1 MLKRLRLFEFRNFKE
16 QWVNFSPQTNVFVG
30 DNGQGKSNILEAI
43 YLLLTGDSFRPS
55 EVSHYVKWGQE
66 SASLRG
72 IFESDAHNNAEELDV
87 FLKIQNGK
95 KNLTVNEKKFTAQDW
110 RRMDPPILFSPESLN
125 AIKGSAE
132 ERRALVDE
140 LVLNLFPTAHQ
151 THQDFRKA
159 LRMRNKILRDYRD
172 ARDGARPNRDAR
184 DSARPNRD
192 ARAGTAAK
200 FGVDKS
206 ADNTANLLAALNPK
220 FLELAAVVTQQ
231 RIEAL
236 LKLEP
241 EINSAMQNVSL
252 GFPSIQ
258 LQYWISQQSAL
269 HFTHQ
274 DIHNSLQKRLA
285 ELSSAELSSGTS
297 LVGPHKHDIVFLF
310 GGNDSRFFCS
320 QGQQRSLILAFK
332 IAQIVYHR
340 KVLKRRPILLLD
352 DVLSELDGTKRKNFV
367 ELMKTMESQIV
378 LTTTDYDLP
387 KVFSVT
393 SGLDKAQFSLMRVQ
407 DGQVLE

>member
-1 MLKRLRLFEFRNFKE
+1 MLKRLRLFDFRNFKE
-16 QWVNFSPQTNVFVG
+16 QWVDFSAQTNVFVG

-43 YLLLTGDSFRPS
+43 YLLLTGESFRPS
-55 EVSHYVKWGQE
+55 EVSHYVKWGSE
-66 SASLRG
+66 AASLRG
-72 IFESDAHNNAEELDV
+72 LFENDQHEALDV

-95 KNLTVNEKKFTAQDW
+95 KALTVNEKKFTAQDW

-140 LVLNLFPTAHQ
+140 LVLNLSPIAHQ

-159 LRMRNKILRDYRD
+159 LRMRNKILRDHRD
-172 ARDGARPNRDAR
+172 ARESGIGLGAALEKP
-184 DSARPNRD
+184 
-192 ARAGTAAK
+192 
-200 FGVDKS
+200 VDKTL
-206 ADNTANLLAALNPK
+206 ALLEALNPK
-220 FLELAAVVTQQ
+220 FLELAVIVTQQ

-236 LKLEP
+236 RKLEP
-241 EINSAMQNVSL
+241 DVNLAMQSVSE
-252 GFPSIQ
+252 GFPAIQ
-258 LQYWISQQSAL
+258 LQYWISQQPAIHYS
-269 HFTHQ
+269 HQ
-274 DIHNSLQKRLA
+274 DIHNSLQKRLK
-285 ELSSAELSSGTS
+285 ELQSAELSSGTS

-332 IAQIVYHR
+332 VAQIVYHR

-352 DVLSELDGTKRKNFV
+352 DVLSELDGAKRKNFV

-387 KVFSVT
+387 QVFSSTSAESQISLKRVLDGRVT
-393 SGLDKAQFSLMRVQ
+393 D
-407 DGQVLE
+407 

>member
-1 MLKRLRLFEFRNFKE
+1 MLKKLRLFDFRNFKE
-16 QWVNFSPQTNVFVG
+16 QWVDFSAQTNVFVG

-43 YLLLTGDSFRPS
+43 YLLLTGESFRPS
-55 EVSHYVKWGQE
+55 EVSHYVKWGSE
-66 SASLRG
+66 AASLRG
-72 IFESDAHNNAEELDV
+72 LFETDEHDSLDV
-87 FLKIQNGK
+87 LLKIQNGK
-95 KNLTVNEKKFTAQDW
+95 KALSVNDKKFTAQDW

-140 LVLNLFPTAHQ
+140 LVLNLSPMAHQ

-172 ARDGARPNRDAR
+172 ARDAGLGNRDLEK
-184 DSARPNRD
+184 P
-192 ARAGTAAK
+192 
-200 FGVDKS
+200 VDKTL
-206 ADNTANLLAALNPK
+206 ALLDALNPK
-220 FLELAAVVTQQ
+220 FLELAVIVTQQ

-236 LKLEP
+236 RKLEP
-241 EINSAMQNVSL
+241 DVNLAMQSVSE
-252 GFPSIQ
+252 GFPAIQ
-258 LQYWISQQSAL
+258 LQYWISQQPAI
-269 HFTHQ
+269 HFSHQ
-274 DIHNSLQKRLA
+274 DIHNSLQKRLRD
-285 ELSSAELSSGTS
+285 LQSAELSSGTS

-332 IAQIVYHR
+332 VAQIVYHR

-352 DVLSELDGTKRKNFV
+352 DVLSELDGAKRKNFV

-387 KVFSVT
+387 QVFSSTTSPHDSQISLKRVLDGRVT
-393 SGLDKAQFSLMRVQ
+393 D
-407 DGQVLE
+407 

>member
-16 QWVNFSPQTNVFVG
+16 QWVDFSAQTNVFVG

-43 YLLLTGDSFRPS
+43 YLLLTGESFRPS
-55 EVSHYVKWGQE
+55 EISHYVRWGAE
-66 SASLRG
+66 AASVRG
-72 IFESDAHNNAEELDV
+72 LFENDQHETLDV
-87 FLKIQNGK
+87 LLKIQQGK
-95 KNLTVNEKKFTAQDW
+95 KSLSVNEKKFTAQDW

-140 LVLNLFPTAHQ
+140 LVLNLSPMAHQ

-159 LRMRNKILRDYRD
+159 LRMRNRILRDYRE
-172 ARDGARPNRDAR
+172 ARDGGRGDWEKP
-184 DSARPNRD
+184 
-192 ARAGTAAK
+192 
-200 FGVDKS
+200 VDKI
-206 ADNTANLLAALNPK
+206 LAHLEALTPK
-220 FLELAAVVTQQ
+220 FLELAVIVTQQ

-236 LKLEP
+236 RKLEP
-241 EINSAMQNVSL
+241 EVNAAMRSVSD
-252 GFPSIQ
+252 GFPAIQ
-258 LQYWISQQSAL
+258 LQYWISQQPAL
-269 HFTHQ
+269 HYSHE
-274 DIHNSLQKRLA
+274 DIHNSLQKRA
-285 ELSSAELSSGTS
+285 RELQSAELSSGTS

-352 DVLSELDGTKRKNFV
+352 DVLSELDGAKRRNFV

-387 KVFSVT
+387 QVFSST
-393 SGLDKAQFSLMRVQ
+393 SGPQDAQISLKRVLNGRVT
-407 DGQVLE
+407 D

>member
-1 MLKRLRLFEFRNFKE
+1 VRGHANADLIGSSDGQKASGGQMLKRLRLFNFRNFQE
-16 QWVNFSPQTNVFVG
+16 QRVELSPQTNVFVG

-43 YLLLTGDSFRPS
+43 YMLLTGDSFRPS
-55 EVSHYVKWGQE
+55 EVSHFVRWGE
-66 SASLRG
+66 VAASVRG
-72 IFESDAHNNAEELDV
+72 IFESRDDEELDV
-87 FLKIQNGK
+87 LLKIQNSK
-95 KNLTVNEKKFTAQDW
+95 KALWVNEKKFTAQDW

-132 ERRALVDE
+132 ERRALADE
-140 LVLNLFPTAHQ
+140 LILNLYPHAHSAL
-151 THQDFRKA
+151 QDFRKC
-159 LRMRNKILRDYRD
+159 LRMRNQVLRDHRD
-172 ARDGARPNRDAR
+172 LEKP
-184 DSARPNRD
+184 
-192 ARAGTAAK
+192 
-200 FGVDKS
+200 VDK
-206 ADNTANLLAALNPK
+206 TLAMLEAINAK
-220 FLELAAVVTQQ
+220 FLELSVIVTRL
-231 RIEAL
+231 RIEGL
-236 LKLEP
+236 QKLEP
-241 EINSAMQNVSL
+241 EVNSAMQNVSA
-252 GFPSIQ
+252 GFPPIQ
-258 LQYWISQQSAL
+258 LQYCISQQSAL
-269 HFTHQ
+269 HFTHE
-274 DIHNSLQKRLA
+274 DIHNSLQKRLQ

-387 KVFSVT
+387 QVFGDSSTFDKSQFSV
-393 SGLDKAQFSLMRVQ
+393 MRVQ
-407 DGQVLE
+407 DGRLMS

>member
-16 QWVNFSPQTNVFVG
+16 QWVTFSPQTNVFVG
-30 DNGQGKSNILEAI
+30 DNGQGKSNVLEAI

-66 SASLRG
+66 SASVRG
-72 IFESDAHNNAEELDV
+72 IFESDHQANVEELDV

-140 LVLNLFPTAHQ
+140 LVLNLFPAAHQ

-172 ARDGARPNRDAR
+172 ARDA
-184 DSARPNRD
+184 SS
-192 ARAGTAAK
+192 AK
-200 FGVDKS
+200 FNVDKS
-206 ADNTANLLAALNPK
+206 ADKTLNMLEALNPK
-220 FLELAAVVTQQ
+220 FLELAALVTQQ
-231 RIEAL
+231 RIDAL

-241 EINSAMQNVSL
+241 EINSAMQNVSE
-252 GFPSIQ
+252 GFPPIQ

-269 HFTHQ
+269 HYSHQ
-274 DIHNSLQKRLA
+274 DIHNSLQKRLI
-285 ELSSAELSSGTS
+285 ELHSAELSSGTS

-352 DVLSELDGTKRKNFV
+352 DVLSELDGSKRKNFV

-387 KVFSVT
+387 QVFSST
-393 SGLDKAQFSLMRVQ
+393 SGLDETQFSLKRVQ
-407 DGQVLE
+407 NGQVLE